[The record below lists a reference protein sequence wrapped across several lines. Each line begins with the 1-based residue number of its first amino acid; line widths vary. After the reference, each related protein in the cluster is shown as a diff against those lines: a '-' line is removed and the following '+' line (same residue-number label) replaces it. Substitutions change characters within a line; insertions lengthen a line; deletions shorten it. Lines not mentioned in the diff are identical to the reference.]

1 MNLICRILK
10 RLLLMRS
17 SGFTSSR
24 VQEQMIQLMLEMG
37 IKDFRILDAMS
48 QVPRHI
54 FLDEA
59 LWSRAYENRSLTIG
73 YKQTI
78 SQPYIVAKMT
88 EHLLSHTS
96 KRGKVMN
103 KILEI
108 GSGCGYQSAVLSYFA
123 DEICAVE
130 RVKPLV
136 IKSREN
142 LRELGIRNIHFKHA
156 DGFEGWG
163 ENIKFDGIICAAA
176 PRAYP
181 QELLELLEINGKLVI
196 PVGLEG
202 NQKLYVIT
210 KISETEHEEVI
221 HEDVAFVPMLPGT
234 SNGAI

>member
-1 MNLICRILK
+1 
-10 RLLLMRS
+10 MRS
-17 SGFTSSR
+17 SGFTSARS
-24 VQEQMIQLMLEMG
+24 QEQMIQLMLEMG
-37 IKDFRILDAMS
+37 IKDFRVLDAMS

-88 EHLLSHTS
+88 EHLISHTS
-96 KRGKVMN
+96 KRGRVMN

-136 IKSREN
+136 MKSREN
-142 LRELGIRNIHFKHA
+142 LRELGIRNILIKHA

-163 ENIKFDGIICAAA
+163 ESVKFDGIICAAA
-176 PRAYP
+176 PREYP
-181 QELLELLEINGKLVI
+181 KELLELLEINGKLVI

-202 NQKLYVIT
+202 HQKLYVIT
-210 KISETEHEEVI
+210 KISEAEHEEVI

-234 SNGAI
+234 SKGAT

>member
-1 MNLICRILK
+1 
-10 RLLLMRS
+10 MRS

-37 IKDFRILDAMS
+37 IKDFRVLDAMS

-136 IKSREN
+136 MKSREN

>member
-1 MNLICRILK
+1 
-10 RLLLMRS
+10 MRS

-37 IKDFRILDAMS
+37 IKDFRVLDAMS

-196 PVGLEG
+196 PVGLES